1 MAHLYLSAP
10 QKSSGKTTLAIG
22 LCRALRGR
30 GLAVQPFKKGPDY
43 IDPLWLSQAAGR
55 LCLNLDFNTMDRAE
69 ILAAFGRECAG
80 ADVALI
86 EGNMGLFDDTAL
98 DGANSNAA
106 LARALAAPVV
116 LVVNCQ
122 GMGRGI
128 APLLL
133 GYQTFDPGLRL
144 AGVVLNRV
152 GSARH
157 AAGLVRAVEH
167 YTDLPVLGVI
177 ERDAALAIDER
188 HLGLMPSIETAS
200 AESTID
206 TLARRVAEQLDLD
219 QLLALAESAPVP
231 PAPPPEPAVAPHGA
245 GLRIGIARDAVF
257 GFYYPDDLRALAR
270 AGAELV
276 PFSPLVDAELPA
288 VDALF
293 IGGGFPELRMAE
305 LEANRTLRAQIA
317 EFVAAGRPVYAECGG
332 LMYLC
337 AGLHWRGE
345 RRAMVGA
352 LAAEVMM
359 HPRPQGRGLVRLRE
373 TGDHPWPGGGAGR
386 ELAAHEFHHSALIAP
401 DPGWRYG
408 FEVVRGSGIDG
419 RHDGVVQQ
427 RLLACYSH
435 LRDVGG
441 SGWTGR
447 FLRQVARSLG
457 GP

>member
-1 MAHLYLSAP
+1 MSYLYLAAP

-22 LCRALRGR
+22 LCRALRER

-55 LCLNLDFNTMDRAE
+55 LCLNLDFNTMGRAE

-80 ADVALI
+80 ADLALI

-106 LARALAAPVV
+106 LARTLDAPVV

-133 GYQTFDPGLRL
+133 GYQAFDPGLRL

-152 GSARH
+152 GSTRH

-200 AESTID
+200 AASTID
-206 TLARRVAEQLDLD
+206 TLARRLAERLDLD
-219 QLLALAESAPVP
+219 QLLTLAESAPAP
-231 PAPPPEPAVAPHGA
+231 PAPPPEPTVAPHGA

-305 LEANRTLRAQIA
+305 LEANRTLRVQIA

-373 TGDHPWPGGGAGR
+373 CADHPWPGGGAGR

-408 FEVVRGSGIDG
+408 YEVMRGAGIDG
-419 RHDGVVQQ
+419 RHDGVIQQ

-441 SGWTGR
+441 CGWTGR